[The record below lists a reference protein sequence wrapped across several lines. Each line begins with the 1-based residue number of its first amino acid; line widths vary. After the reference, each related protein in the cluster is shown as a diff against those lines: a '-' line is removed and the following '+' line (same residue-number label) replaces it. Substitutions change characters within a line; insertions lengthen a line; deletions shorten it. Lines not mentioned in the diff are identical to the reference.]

1 MRRRRVMIWVLSA
14 IIFGILAGSSQAL
27 ALTFGDTRNY
37 WPGWGNGTSDDG
49 LDTIGEP
56 DFTGAEAATAGGY
69 LQSITFFLADQT
81 STYWNILESGDLF
94 LDFGADLSWDYVVY
108 MGSGKLSGTAK
119 DSDQTVTTG
128 EGVYPLYA
136 FSDFYLDDDAMYQTS
151 GKDNA
156 DYWRGYLIRQ
166 NHPIG
171 LSVDSSGNVNVSPD
185 AYSEVG
191 MVGFSG
197 WPASAGSNM
206 AVVFDFTNGA
216 ESNGLRWMNDSLTIG
231 YMVNCAN
238 DVVYETVHTPEPAS
252 MLLLGTG
259 LVGLAGY
266 ARKRKGRGGF
276 RTGS

>member
-1 MRRRRVMIWVLSA
+1 MRRRRVMMWVLSA
-14 IIFGILAGSSQAL
+14 IIFGILAGSSQVL

-49 LDTIGEP
+49 LDVIGEP
-56 DFTGAEAATAGGY
+56 DFTGGEAATAGGY

-94 LDFGADLSWDYVVY
+94 LDFGADGRWDYVVY
-108 MGSGKLSGTAK
+108 MGSGKLWGTAK
-119 DSDQTVTTG
+119 DSGQAVTTG
-128 EGVYPLYA
+128 PGVYPLYA
-136 FSDFYLDDDAMYQTS
+136 FSGFDLGNNAMYQMS
-151 GKDNA
+151 GSDNA
-156 DYWRGYLIRQ
+156 GYWSGYLIRQ

-171 LSVDSSGNVNVSPD
+171 LSGS
-185 AYSEVG
+185 YSEEAG
-191 MVGFSG
+191 NVGFSG

-206 AVVFDFTNGA
+206 AVVFDFTNGGQ
-216 ESNGLRWMNDSLTIG
+216 SDGLRWMNDSLTIG

-266 ARKRKGRGGF
+266 AKKRKGRGRS